1 MLKTKKLL
9 TAAFAAML
17 GLILVGCPKPT
28 DEPKKEE
35 AKSGVDFTDY
45 ATNFAITVKNNS
57 TKNMVLFKGEPT
69 QKNVI
74 GGVKASSTSHIKKD
88 GKYFSANQD
97 FVVYVVTEDDYKAN
111 KDSEEGL
118 QTLTAAP
125 YTTFYAVYNTT
136 TQNDSV
142 YEISSLLAGKYKI
155 IINNGSKYN
164 VELRNK
170 GLNGETLGFSE
181 AMTFEK
187 DFHIGQDEYMIF
199 PVFRKFDKNSSE
211 ILSVYPTYASG
222 KLAGEPKSIE
232 FSLDEETT
240 EQQFNVKKWVNG
252 IKFSPSAAYIKITNN
267 ADQGLQFF
275 LGETATPL
283 VTSAGGKRINTSK
296 SLTYAID
303 MARTGATTFEESI
316 VAAGYRLGTN
326 RIDDIYLHGDATTT
340 QEYKA
345 GYLYSYTVS
354 GNPEEGYTVTPLME
368 EVGTTITI
376 VDEPAYVDDDGVEQK
391 AVTHTE
397 TLTTKVIKATPVDW
411 STF

>member
-9 TAAFAAML
+9 AVAFAAML
-17 GLILVGCPKPT
+17 GLVLVGCPKPT
-28 DEPKKEE
+28 DPQKEE
-35 AKSGVDFTDY
+35 NNSGVDFTDY
-45 ATNFAITVKNNS
+45 ATNYAITVKNNS

-88 GKYFSANQD
+88 GAYFSNSQD
-97 FVVYVVTEDDYKAN
+97 FVVYVVTEDDYIAN
-111 KDSEEGL
+111 KDSDTGL
-118 QTLTAAP
+118 QTLTASP
-125 YTTFYAVYNTT
+125 YTTFYAVYNTVS
-136 TQNDSV
+136 QNETV

-155 IINNGSKYN
+155 IVNNGTKYN

-181 AMTFEK
+181 TMSFEK
-187 DFHIGQDEYMIF
+187 AFHIGQGEYMIF
-199 PVFRKFDKNSSE
+199 PVFRKFDRTSSE

-222 KLAGEPKSIE
+222 DPAGEPKSYE

-240 EQQFNVKKWVNG
+240 ERQFNVKNWVNG
-252 IKFSPSAAYIKITNN
+252 IKFNPSAAYIKITNN

-275 LGETATPL
+275 TGADSTPL
-283 VTSAGGKRINTSK
+283 ITSAGGKRINTGK
-296 SLTYAID
+296 SLTYSID
-303 MARTGATTFEESI
+303 MVRTGNTTFEESVI
-316 VAAGYRLGTN
+316 AAGYRLGTN
-326 RIDDIYLHGDATTT
+326 RIDNIYLNGDAKTT

-354 GNPEEGYTVTPLME
+354 GDTESGYKVTPLME
-368 EVGTTITI
+368 DAGSEITV
-376 VDEPAYVDDDGVEQK
+376 VDEPAYVDDDGKEYK

-397 TLTTKVIKATPVDW
+397 TVTTKVIKATPVDW